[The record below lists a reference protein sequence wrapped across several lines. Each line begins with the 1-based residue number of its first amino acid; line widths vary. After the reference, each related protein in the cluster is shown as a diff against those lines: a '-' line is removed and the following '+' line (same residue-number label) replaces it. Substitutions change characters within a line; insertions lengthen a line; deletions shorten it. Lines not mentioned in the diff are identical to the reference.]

1 MALTKINNNTLSAV
15 TALPAAI
22 PTGRVLQVIT
32 AVQSTEQ
39 STASQS
45 YVSCNTTVDITPS
58 ASSSKILVTVAG
70 TGRQN
75 NASDTTFF
83 TIFRDSTNLE
93 ATSDKGFS
101 QTGALSG
108 TRVLTGISINFLDS
122 PSSTSELT
130 YALHMRSRNGG
141 NARSSLENSTTT
153 ITVMEIAG

>member
-1 MALTKINNNTLSAV
+1 MAIIKPNNNTLSSI
-15 TALPAAI
+15 TALP
-22 PTGRVLQVIT
+22 TGLGGKVLQVVT
-32 AVQSTEQ
+32 AAQSTEQ
-39 STASQS
+39 SSSSQS

-58 ASSSKILVTVAG
+58 ATSSKILVTVAG

-75 NASDTTFF
+75 NASDSTFF

-130 YALHMRSRNGG
+130 YALYMKSSSGG
-141 NARSSLENSTTT
+141 NARSSVAGSTTT